1 MKPFLGVDLTTDK
14 KNEQVNG
21 EEFLVAKPSY
31 MLTQSF
37 ERSSEN
43 AEETIEKSKLPLPV
57 RIVQWICGVGGALVA
72 AGILR
77 GIARNDDIS
86 FGQAYQ
92 NAPWLFW
99 LAGACL
105 LVWGILKLISVRK
118 AKSVLETD
126 ESTQTFEN
134 LESTC
139 DAIFTELSVPKDSKE
154 ADILSFFYK
163 VKGDEIKICQKGM
176 QMAHCVNA
184 VYKVFADSENL
195 YIANVEGK
203 YAFPLSSVKAI
214 RTVKKHISIPE
225 WNKEERFN
233 KGVYKQYK
241 LTTDDYGNIH
251 SKYYHVIEIDC
262 DGELLGIYIPCYELP
277 VFEEL
282 TGLKAIQD
290 K

>member
-21 EEFLVAKPSY
+21 NEFLVAKPSN
-31 MLTQSF
+31 MLVQSF

-57 RIVQWICGVGGALVA
+57 RIIQWICGASGAVVAVGIIRSL
-72 AGILR
+72 LKS
-77 GIARNDDIS
+77 DDIS
-86 FGQAYQ
+86 LQQAYQ
-92 NAPWLFW
+92 NAPGLFW
-99 LAGACL
+99 FAGIAL
-105 LVWGILKLISVRK
+105 LVWVVLKFISTRK

-126 ESTQTFEN
+126 ESAQTFDN

-139 DAIFTELSVPKDSKE
+139 DAIFAELSVPKDSKD

-163 VKGDEIKICQKGM
+163 VKDGEIKMTQKGM
-176 QMAHCVNA
+176 QMVHCINT

-195 YIANVEGK
+195 YIANIEGK
-203 YAFPLSSVKAI
+203 YAFPLSSLKGI
-214 RTVKKHISIPE
+214 RTVKKHFSMPE

-241 LTTDDYGNIH
+241 LTTDDYGHIH
-251 SKYYHVIEIDC
+251 SKYYHIIEVDYN
-262 DGELLGIYIPCYELP
+262 GELSGIYIPCYELP

-282 TGLKAIQD
+282 TGLKATQN
-290 K
+290 